1 MADTKTTAAVPEAPA
16 WAKAVIVAV
25 SEEDKCE
32 SQTDYYATQ
41 TGRRVVLAW
50 SRTTR
55 ADFKELRAAAGRF
68 AETCHLASAG
78 KDAEHRDNYSMGRGY
93 YLKAGH
99 RYNSGWYVQKH
110 GLWYLKHDG
119 ERSEWGLEQ
128 GPKAEGLAAPA
139 GAGVDGVTVS
149 ENEAKGGIEIR
160 FPSKPAPEVLAGL
173 KANGWRWSRFSS
185 CWYRRNDA
193 QARAFA
199 SNLAPNFTD
208 APPQAQ
214 DAQGEAFA
222 ATMGPGRTETALPS
236 MGADGEACD
245 QFGHMM
251 TEDGAFCTSCG
262 MVTAS

>member
-1 MADTKTTAAVPEAPA
+1 MADEQTTAAAVPEAPA

-50 SRTTR
+50 SRSTR

-185 CWYRRNDA
+185 CWYHRADEG
-193 QARAFA
+193 AR
-199 SNLAPNFTD
+199 
-208 APPQAQ
+208 
-214 DAQGEAFA
+214 AFA